1 MEEKKEISTPPSED
15 VGVIDFMG
23 SYELGE
29 TLYEGNYCTIKHATQ
44 VATGQKVAV
53 KIIDKEKVLSD
64 KKKNVLDLELVSSL
78 FYSITWRKNN
88 ETKNETKILKE
99 IWIRCSLTWYKFLMF
114 TLLQIERNV
123 STMKTFRHPN
133 VVHIYEV
140 IRWKDCFLGLHHL
153 SPYLQISSDLCLD
166 AFIPL

>member
-78 FYSITWRKNN
+78 FYSIT
-88 ETKNETKILKE
+88 
-99 IWIRCSLTWYKFLMF
+99 
-114 TLLQIERNV
+114 
-123 STMKTFRHPN
+123 
-133 VVHIYEV
+133 
-140 IRWKDCFLGLHHL
+140 
-153 SPYLQISSDLCLD
+153 
-166 AFIPL
+166 